1 MWPSKSLTST
11 TPPQRICSVRT
22 QRIGAVATQR
32 GGSSFP
38 LSPRP
43 WSVRLVA
50 YFSGTRFLPTCT
62 PSPLSYSSF
71 LLDFVKY
78 ITSVP
83 SITSIIAIL
92 GLLIFYVYGTLN
104 ASPRQF
110 RLTGTI
116 VEIAI
121 LATIFIWNAFIHRR
135 DLQLRGREVKDR
147 VRGVIL
153 ELETIRV
160 QPGQVTTTRHFVTC
174 LSLVFK
180 RIDN

>member
-11 TPPQRICSVRT
+11 TPLQRICSVRI
-22 QRIGAVATQR
+22 QRIGAVATLR

-38 LSPRP
+38 LSPHP

-50 YFSGTRFLPTCT
+50 YFSKTCIS
-62 PSPLSYSSF
+62 SPLSYSSF
-71 LLDFVKY
+71 PLDFVKY

-92 GLLIFYVYGTLN
+92 GLLIFYIYGTLN

-160 QPGQVTTTRHFVTC
+160 QPGQVTTTSHFVTY

>member
-11 TPPQRICSVRT
+11 TPPQRICRVRT
-22 QRIGAVATQR
+22 ANRCRFNPRRRIKLP
-32 GGSSFP
+32 SFP
-38 LSPRP
+38 YP
-43 WSVRLVA
+43 WSVRHVA
-50 YFSGTRFLPTCT
+50 YFFRHKFLTNMHPI
-62 PSPLSYSSF
+62 LSVLLVF

-78 ITSVP
+78 IISVP
-83 SITSIIAIL
+83 SITSILAII
-92 GLLIFYVYGTLN
+92 GLLIFYIYGTLN

-121 LATIFIWNAFIHRR
+121 LAVIFIWNAFIHRR

-160 QPGQVTTTRHFVTC
+160 QPGQVM
-174 LSLVFK
+174 
-180 RIDN
+180 IA